1 MRESTRNTISMLSD
15 MWKRNFPMADFDAF
29 MLVSEIVC
37 AYENRTVSPE
47 SCMEEISA
55 IFLAK
60 QKSEK
65 ERFRVCETDS
75 AQEFCAIG
83 DSK

>member
-1 MRESTRNTISMLSD
+1 MRKSTRNTISMLSD

-29 MLVSEIVC
+29 MLVGEIVF

-55 IFLAK
+55 IFHAK
-60 QKSEK
+60 QESEK
-65 ERFRVCETDS
+65 ERFDS
-75 AQEFCAIG
+75 IQEVTSG
-83 DSK
+83 E

>member
-1 MRESTRNTISMLSD
+1 MRESTKNTISMLSD

-55 IFLAK
+55 IFHAR

-65 ERFRVCETDS
+65 ERFQVCEASDIM
-75 AQEFCAIG
+75 QEVVYDG
-83 DSK
+83 KK